1 MNAAAESV
9 LKPCSYQT
17 VTVKFLLKFLCF
29 RLFGCYTAYK
39 RIGHSVWLP
48 AAEQGNT

>member
-1 MNAAAESV
+1 MNATAESV
-9 LKPCSYQT
+9 LKPYSYKT
-17 VTVKFLLKFLCF
+17 VTLKFLCF